1 MSRQNLVQ
9 RLSHWLPFLLW
20 PRPNGALL
28 RTEALA
34 GVTVGLML
42 VPQGI
47 AYASLAGMP
56 LITGIYA
63 AMLPALIAVLFS
75 ASPRLS
81 VGPTALTCLMVSA
94 SLTGLAEPGSPRWIE
109 LAMWLALLSGLLQ
122 IALGYLRSGWL
133 LSLVNAPVLMAFT
146 QGAAVLIMGSQL
158 PAMLGLTGG
167 WASLLASAGA
177 HPVLH
182 LPTLAFG
189 LGTYLALLL
198 ARRLPKTVPTVLLV
212 VVVSAAISAW
222 GSFEAAGGAVIGD
235 LPRGLPGLAL
245 PGWPGW
251 EVLGQLLLP
260 TLLITLV
267 SFLET
272 ASSARVDSRE
282 KGQRW
287 DRERDLIGHGLGKV
301 AAGFSGTFPTS
312 TSFSRSALNRY
323 AGARTGWSV
332 VFSVGVVALALIFT
346 PVLHH
351 VPMAVLAAVVVVAVQ
366 GLIAPREFVR
376 VWKISRVEAGIA
388 VVTFAVTVASAPRLY
403 WGVLTGVVMALSHFL
418 YLRLHPRIIEVGVHP
433 DGSLRDRHLWH
444 LPALGPHTYALRMDA
459 ALDFAT
465 ANDLERN
472 ITLHL
477 ARHPGTRHVLLIAH
491 PINWIDATGVETFG
505 TLLEQ
510 LHAQGI
516 ALHLVGLK
524 LPVEQVLRA
533 AGLLHPHPLLSLYR
547 TEAEALQVN
556 WRTRSEV
563 NEMPHFVQQS
573 QAPEKH
579 HP

>member
-1 MSRQNLVQ
+1 MNRQNLAQ
-9 RLSHWLPFLLW
+9 RLSPWLPFLLW
-20 PRPNGALL
+20 QRPDGALL
-28 RTEALA
+28 RNEALA

-63 AMLPALIAVLFS
+63 SMLPALIAVLFS

-94 SLTGLAEPGSPRWIE
+94 SLTGLAAPGSARWIE
-109 LAMWLALLSGLLQ
+109 LAMWLALLSGVLQ

-146 QGAAVLIMGSQL
+146 QGAAVLIIGSQL
-158 PAMLGLTGG
+158 PAMLGFASG
-167 WASLLASAGA
+167 WAGLLAQPA
-177 HPVLH
+177 LH

-189 LGTYLALLL
+189 LGAYAALLL
-198 ARRLPKTVPTVLLV
+198 AKRLPKTVPTVLLLV
-212 VVVSAAISAW
+212 VVTSAISAW
-222 GSFEAAGGAVIGD
+222 SGFEGRGGAVIGD
-235 LPRGLPGLAL
+235 LPQGLPGLAL

-282 KGQRW
+282 QGQRW
-287 DRERDLIGHGLGKV
+287 NRERDLIGHGLGKI
-301 AAGFSGTFPTS
+301 AAGFSGAFPTS

-332 VFSVGVVALALIFT
+332 IFSVVVVALALLFT
-346 PVLHH
+346 PALHH
-351 VPMAVLAAVVVVAVQ
+351 VPMAVLAAIVVAAVQ
-366 GLIAPREFVR
+366 GLIAPLEFLR
-376 VWKISRVEAGIA
+376 VWKVSRVEAGIA

-403 WGVLTGVVMALSHFL
+403 WGVITGVVMALSHFL
-418 YLRLHPRIIEVGVHP
+418 YMRLHPRIVEVGLHP
-433 DGSLRDRHLWH
+433 DGSLRDRHLWN
-444 LPALGPHTYALRMDA
+444 LPVLGPHTYALRMDA

-465 ANDLERN
+465 ANDLERS
-472 ITLHL
+472 ITLHI
-477 ARHPGTRHVLLIAH
+477 ARHPDTRRVVLIAH

-505 TLLEQ
+505 TLLSQ

-524 LPVEQVLRA
+524 LPVEKVLKA
-533 AGLLHPHPLLSLYR
+533 AGFLDDHALLKLYR
-547 TEAEALQVN
+547 TEAELLQMDWGN
-556 WRTRSEV
+556 G
-563 NEMPHFVQQS
+563 P
-573 QAPEKH
+573 
-579 HP
+579 

>member
-1 MSRQNLVQ
+1 MNRQNLVQ
-9 RLSHWLPFLLW
+9 RLSPWLPFLLW
-20 PRPNGALL
+20 QRPDAPLL
-28 RTEALA
+28 RNEALA
-34 GVTVGLML
+34 GITVGLML

-63 AMLPALIAVLFS
+63 SMLPALIAVLFS

-94 SLTGLAEPGSPRWIE
+94 SLTGLATPGSARWIE
-109 LAMWLALLSGLLQ
+109 LAMWLALLSGVLQ

-146 QGAAVLIMGSQL
+146 QGAAVLIIGSQL
-158 PAMLGLTGG
+158 PAMLGFAGG
-167 WASLLASAGA
+167 WAGLLAQHS
-177 HPVLH
+177 LH
-182 LPTLAFG
+182 TPTLAFG
-189 LGTYLALLL
+189 LGAYVVLLL
-198 ARRLPKTVPTVLLV
+198 AKRLPKTVPTVLLLV
-212 VVVSAAISAW
+212 VVTSGLSAW
-222 GSFEAAGGAVIGD
+222 TGFEGRGGAVIGD
-235 LPRGLPGLAL
+235 LPRGLPSLSL
-245 PGWPGW
+245 PSWPGW

-272 ASSARVDSRE
+272 ASSARVDSRDQ
-282 KGQRW
+282 GQRW
-287 DRERDLIGHGLGKV
+287 NRERDLIGHGMGKI
-301 AAGFSGTFPTS
+301 AAGFSGAFPTS

-332 VFSVGVVALALIFT
+332 IFSVAVVALALLFT
-346 PVLHH
+346 PALHH
-351 VPMAVLAAVVVVAVQ
+351 VPMAVLAAIVVAAVQ
-366 GLIAPREFVR
+366 GLIAPLEFVR

-418 YLRLHPRIIEVGVHP
+418 FMRLHPRIIEVGLHP
-433 DGSLRDRHLWH
+433 DGSLRDRHLWN
-444 LPALGPHTYALRMDA
+444 LPALGPRTYALRMDA

-465 ANDLERN
+465 ANDLERS
-472 ITLHL
+472 ITLHI
-477 ARHPGTRHVLLIAH
+477 ARHPDTQRVVLIAH
-491 PINWIDATGVETFG
+491 PINWIDATGVEVFG
-505 TLLEQ
+505 TLLSQ

-524 LPVEQVLRA
+524 LPVEKVLKA
-533 AGLLHPHPLLSLYR
+533 AGFLDEHPLLKLYR
-547 TEAEALQVN
+547 TEGEALQGD
-556 WRTRSEV
+556 WPAAE
-563 NEMPHFVQQS
+563 
-573 QAPEKH
+573 AP
-579 HP
+579 